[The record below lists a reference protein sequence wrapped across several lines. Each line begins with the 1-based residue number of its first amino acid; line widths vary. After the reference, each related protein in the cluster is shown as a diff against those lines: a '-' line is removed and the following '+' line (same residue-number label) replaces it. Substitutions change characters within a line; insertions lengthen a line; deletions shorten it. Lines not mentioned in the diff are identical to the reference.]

1 MYGRDEMAE
10 RLLLEAIAAVDGCLE
25 RWWTECQKPRDRD
38 ATASMYAE
46 IAHRLGWLELDRTLS
61 QAEFERLNWSRLPPD
76 QLPPGKHR
84 LADRVGRR
92 PRGRAASSGG
102 ALRTASARPLR
113 GRCFLHSGGH
123 ALDVSFA
130 ARVGIDHVG
139 GCESSSAISCTR

>member
-1 MYGRDEMAE
+1 MAE

-84 LADRVGRR
+84 LADRVGR
-92 PRGRAASSGG
+92 GRAD
-102 ALRTASARPLR
+102 ARPPAVVLSVRHRR
-113 GRCFLHSGGH
+113 GHF
-123 ALDVSFA
+123 ADAVSFTPAGMRWTSRSLPGSGSIMSAVAKA
-130 ARVGIDHVG
+130 AQLSRALG
-139 GCESSSAISCTR
+139 ER